1 MKQYYIYVALI
12 NLLDLTGI
20 VSAKLYYLTKN
31 TVWLVLTVVL
41 FAGAGFF
48 FAKSLQYEGAAITN
62 VLWVAI
68 SVLLVTI
75 VGYFVFKEV
84 ITPLQL
90 IGMLLVLAGLILITA
105 R

>member
-12 NLLDLTGI
+12 NLLDLLGI

-31 TVWLVLTVVL
+31 TLWLALTVVL

-68 SVLLVTI
+68 SVLLVTV

-84 ITPLQL
+84 ITPLQFM
-90 IGMLLVLAGLILITA
+90 GMALVLVGLILITI